1 MTTIKNKS
9 KKLGRPRVYA
19 DGGTMV
25 YFRLP
30 TKRMGKVLRKMA
42 KLKDMTVSAYVRSIV
57 EGKMLQLWDRI

>member
-1 MTTIKNKS
+1 MTTIKKKS